1 MSNALHPQVPDDGA
15 RDELRQAVRTT
26 LAAGSARVRYTMRAD
41 PSDLADYEFG
51 EGVTDFR
58 TRRARVAYTG
68 NSDTGTST
76 DGELVEQVTD
86 GHVTY
91 LRVGGPS
98 GEWVELELGTPDEIG
113 AAGDAG
119 GFLELLEAPGAV
131 TRLATDE
138 QFDGK
143 PGRRYTLTI
152 QAPRSSLRERLG
164 NALAVRGPSR
174 FWLDAWTDSDGRVRR
189 IAACDHAP
197 DPAGTLPRGA
207 VRTIVDFSDFGIAAP
222 VVVPPES

>member
-1 MSNALHPQVPDDGA
+1 MQSEMSEDHA
-15 RDELRQAVRTT
+15 REELLEAVRAT
-26 LAAGSARVRYTMRAD
+26 LAAGSARVRYTIRAN
-41 PSDLADYEFG
+41 PPDLADYEFG

-58 TRRARVAYTG
+58 TRRARIAYTG
-68 NSDTGTST
+68 KGDTGTSA
-76 DGELVEQVTD
+76 DRELVEQVTD

-119 GFLELLEAPGAV
+119 GFLDLLEAPGAV

-152 QAPRSSLRERLG
+152 QPPRSSLRERLF
-164 NALAVRGPSR
+164 NALGARGPSR

-197 DPAGTLPRGA
+197 DRDGTLPRGA
-207 VRTIVDFSDFGIAAP
+207 VRTIVDFSDFGVPAP
-222 VVVPPES
+222 VVVPPDG